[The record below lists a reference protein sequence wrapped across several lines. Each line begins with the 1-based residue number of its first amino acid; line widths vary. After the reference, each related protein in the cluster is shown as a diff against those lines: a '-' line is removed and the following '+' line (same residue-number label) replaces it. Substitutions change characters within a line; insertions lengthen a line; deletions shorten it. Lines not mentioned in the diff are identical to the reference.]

1 MSNEKQ
7 FGVLHEIG
15 DYYQPKKLSDDDNHR
30 INEQLNNT
38 DDDKDKYPK
47 KYGNE

>member
-7 FGVLHEIG
+7 YGVLHEIG
-15 DYYQPKKLSDDDNHR
+15 DYYQPKKLSDDDNNR
-30 INEQLNNT
+30 INEQLNT
-38 DDDKDKYPK
+38 DDKDNNSK

>member
-15 DYYQPKKLSDDDNHR
+15 DYYQPKKLSDDDNR
-30 INEQLNNT
+30 KINEQLNT
-38 DDDKDKYPK
+38 DDKDNNSK

>member
-7 FGVLHEIG
+7 YGVLHEIG
-15 DYYQPKKLSDDDNHR
+15 DYYQPKRLSDDDNHR
-30 INEQLNNT
+30 INEQLNT
-38 DDDKDKYPK
+38 DDKDNNSK